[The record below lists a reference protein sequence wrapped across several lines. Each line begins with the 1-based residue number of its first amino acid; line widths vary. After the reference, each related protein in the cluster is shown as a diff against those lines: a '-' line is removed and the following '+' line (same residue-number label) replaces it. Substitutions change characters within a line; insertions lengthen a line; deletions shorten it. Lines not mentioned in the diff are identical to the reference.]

1 MKARF
6 GLPLIGIAGF
16 LIAWQVL
23 GSFWPE
29 TISQP
34 TRVAEEL
41 VEAIRE
47 DDLLGLALATTTAL
61 LIGFVISVIG
71 GVLIGFAMAQV
82 RWVRIALEP
91 YLTAL
96 YATPRI
102 AYIPL
107 LVIWFGIGRQF
118 LFAAVIAAAAV
129 IIVFPTISGV
139 QEADRHYRQMTDS
152 LCINKLQYFGRVL
165 LPASL
170 PFVLTGARLG
180 VQRALTTVIVAEFLV
195 GYAGLGDALKTA
207 RIATDVDRVL
217 ALAVMCLAV
226 GALLTGII
234 TLIDRRAFAWR
245 RA

>member
-16 LIAWQVL
+16 LALWQLL
-23 GSFWPE
+23 GAFWPE
-29 TISQP
+29 TVSQP

-47 DDLLGLALATTTAL
+47 DDLLGLALSTTTAL
-61 LIGFVISVIG
+61 LIGFVISVVA

-107 LVIWFGIGRQF
+107 LVIWFGIGRSF

-139 QEADRHYRQMTDS
+139 QEADRQYRQMADS
-152 LCINKLQYFGRVL
+152 LCINKREYFLRVL

-217 ALAVMCLAV
+217 ALAVMCLGV